1 MKRLSI
7 ATLALVC
14 LVDLVGCELPNY
26 VPPPVTASMAK
37 SSAKHV
43 DPSTPL
49 RTSLATLEEGR
60 VLFVH
65 RCIEC
70 HTLPAFWHY
79 SAKDWPPI
87 LDEMA
92 HRSRLTPG
100 EREAILAYILAAR
113 SARS

>member
-1 MKRLSI
+1 MKKLSI
-7 ATLALVC
+7 VAVALVC

-26 VPPPVTASMAK
+26 APPPVTAGMAK
-37 SSAKHV
+37 ASRRHV
-43 DPSTPL
+43 D
-49 RTSLATLEEGR
+49 LATLDEGR
-60 VLFVH
+60 ALFVH

-79 SAKDWPPI
+79 RTEDWPPI

-92 HRSRLTPG
+92 HRSRLKRS